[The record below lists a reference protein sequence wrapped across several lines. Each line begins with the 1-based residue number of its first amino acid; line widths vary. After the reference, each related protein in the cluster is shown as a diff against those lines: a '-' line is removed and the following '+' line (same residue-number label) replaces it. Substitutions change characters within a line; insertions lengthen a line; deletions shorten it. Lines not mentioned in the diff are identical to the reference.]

1 MSDLFPITRGEVIVE
16 IEREIA
22 LRKRV
27 YPRWIADR
35 RLTRVKADR
44 QVALLEE
51 AARLLYAQEK
61 ATNAG

>member
-1 MSDLFPITRGEVIVE
+1 MSELFPFTRGEVIAE

-44 QVALLEE
+44 QIALLEE
-51 AARLLYAQEK
+51 AVRLLYAQEK